1 MVMVDGLQ
9 VPAPGKGAT
18 GEITIPPKACR
29 WVSFLLS
36 TVHLVCLLC
45 LP

>member
-29 WVSFLLS
+29 WVPNFM
-36 TVHLVCLLC
+36 
-45 LP
+45 